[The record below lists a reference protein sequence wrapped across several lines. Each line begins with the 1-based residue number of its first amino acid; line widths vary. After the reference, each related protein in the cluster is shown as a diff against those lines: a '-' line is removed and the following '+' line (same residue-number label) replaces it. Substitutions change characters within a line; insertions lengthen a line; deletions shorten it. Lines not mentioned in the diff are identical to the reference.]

1 MEQNRLLGAYE
12 RAVDILSSKQSKK
25 VIAILVNLIG
35 GFMFSR
41 GLAFGRFT
49 PFGIAAV
56 AAAPKEN
63 MWAAFIGVFIGNI
76 IPSPALVPA
85 RYIASSAAVIAIRWS
100 LSEIKKISDH
110 SFFVSAVAF
119 LPLLATGLTMAVI
132 NSSRTE
138 TAALYVAE
146 SFLAGGCA
154 YFFRRTVLLLTKE
167 SRKTNYDTADI
178 ASISITLG
186 IFILAF
192 SNISV
197 AGISLG
203 RIFTVIMVLYSA
215 GSGGIAGG
223 AVAGVAAGAIQGL
236 SLAGL
241 SYLSGAYGLG
251 GLMSG
256 VFAALGKLPSV
267 IAFVIANG
275 IASLQIGES
284 DSILMGLI
292 EVAVA
297 SVIYMFLPK
306 SHRIAAIFTDRREKL
321 TGDTLRNSII
331 SRLSF
336 TADALS
342 HVSDSVDEIAKKLTV
357 KRGINNVMNASV
369 SEVCPNCSRCAVCF
383 KKEKAKTVK
392 LLSTVVPTL
401 KKDGRISA
409 ADFPEEMESF
419 CKNRDKLSEAINKNY
434 RDYIASQALEIK
446 SAQIRKM
453 TGEQFEATSGLLKD
467 IAEDFSSFKSFDRE
481 AGERVEQVLL
491 RNDLEPT
498 DVCCRVDKYNRLTVN
513 AEIKRNR
520 ESKINKALL
529 TREISLATGRSFSPP
544 SICVSE
550 GLMRMTMIEKPLLDV
565 SFGSFQHSADNSA
578 FCGDSFSGFYD
589 GQGHYIAVL
598 SDGMGT
604 GGRAAVDGVMASTM
618 AETLIKA
625 GVGFD
630 TALRL
635 INTALMAKS
644 SDESLAT
651 LDIVSIDLFTGKTE
665 FRKAGAAGTFIKRG
679 RRVDYYEE
687 ISLPVGIM
695 NGSSFA
701 LFDHNLKENDL
712 IVMVSDGATVCGTD
726 FIKELIANF
735 EEDDLNFL
743 AKEIVNEAKK
753 QRSDG
758 HEDDVTAVVLKIK

>member
-392 LLSTVVPTL
+392 LL
-401 KKDGRISA
+401 
-409 ADFPEEMESF
+409 
-419 CKNRDKLSEAINKNY
+419 
-434 RDYIASQALEIK
+434 
-446 SAQIRKM
+446 
-453 TGEQFEATSGLLKD
+453 
-467 IAEDFSSFKSFDRE
+467 RE
-481 AGERVEQVLL
+481 
-491 RNDLEPT
+491 
-498 DVCCRVDKYNRLTVN
+498 
-513 AEIKRNR
+513 
-520 ESKINKALL
+520 KA
-529 TREISLATGRSFSPP
+529 
-544 SICVSE
+544 
-550 GLMRMTMIEKPLLDV
+550 
-565 SFGSFQHSADNSA
+565 
-578 FCGDSFSGFYD
+578 
-589 GQGHYIAVL
+589 
-598 SDGMGT
+598 
-604 GGRAAVDGVMASTM
+604 MASHSG
-618 AETLIKA
+618 TLA
-625 GVGFD
+625 WEVPWTEEPGGLPSVG
-630 TALRL
+630 LH
-635 INTALMAKS
+635 
-644 SDESLAT
+644 
-651 LDIVSIDLFTGKTE
+651 
-665 FRKAGAAGTFIKRG
+665 
-679 RRVDYYEE
+679 RV
-687 ISLPVGIM
+687 
-695 NGSSFA
+695 
-701 LFDHNLKENDL
+701 
-712 IVMVSDGATVCGTD
+712 
-726 FIKELIANF
+726 
-735 EEDDLNFL
+735 
-743 AKEIVNEAKK
+743 
-753 QRSDG
+753 G
-758 HEDDVTAVVLKIK
+758 HD